1 MNSII
6 MKLKKVFIT
15 VFFLFLGF
23 SCKTYSRT
31 TYSSIS
37 NSLLGL
43 WIGTY
48 LYDQR
53 PENPPEYFSFLIKP
67 DHTILVTSKGAG
79 EKYYAKGLWK
89 LTKGQ
94 FVTTYTTYRF
104 PNGEQPRTQ
113 TSVAVL
119 KHRGLLTG
127 KWRTAISVLATGTF
141 TLKKIY

>member
-1 MNSII
+1 
-6 MKLKKVFIT
+6 MKLKVVFIT
-15 VFFLFLGF
+15 VFFLLLGF

-37 NSLLGL
+37 NSILGL

-53 PENPPEYFSFLIKP
+53 PQNAPEYFSFLVKP
-67 DHTILVTSKGAG
+67 DHTILVVSEGAG
-79 EKYYAKGLWK
+79 EKYYAKGIWK
-89 LTKGQ
+89 LNKGQ

-104 PNGEQPRTQ
+104 PYGEQPRTQ